1 MQSLF
6 FIMLICLNINNS
18 FVNHIKILKIGF
30 CVFKQIN
37 NIKLPRNDNGRN
49 KGFGYVEF
57 EERKELITALGMENL
72 VSFKMYC
79 LK

>member
-1 MQSLF
+1 MS
-6 FIMLICLNINNS
+6 
-18 FVNHIKILKIGF
+18 
-30 CVFKQIN
+30 KQIN

-72 VSFKMYC
+72 VSSKIYVIS
-79 LK
+79 